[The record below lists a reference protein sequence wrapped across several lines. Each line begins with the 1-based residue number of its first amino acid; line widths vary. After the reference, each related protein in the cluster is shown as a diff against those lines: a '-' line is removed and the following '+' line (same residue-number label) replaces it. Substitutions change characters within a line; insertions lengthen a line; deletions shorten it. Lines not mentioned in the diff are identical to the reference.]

1 MTKNFTA
8 SGHGKIE
15 GIGVCLTKCQ
25 KSLTHKF
32 GLSSISSV
40 QDVID
45 EFEDSGEE
53 LEEEIEQVLKVGRK
67 LLCSLNVAYPHL
79 LTRST
84 IKTHE

>member
-1 MTKNFTA
+1 MKTSMTNTSTA

-15 GIGVCLTKCQ
+15 GIGVCLKKCQ

-32 GLSSISSV
+32 ALSSISSV

-45 EFEDSGEE
+45 EFEDTGSE

-67 LLCSLNVAYPHL
+67 LLCS
-79 LTRST
+79 
-84 IKTHE
+84 